1 MTFGASDRPV
11 TQSYHDCSK
20 NYRCCDVED
29 DTQSDVGVKVPVSD
43 CESIERINAKKEL
56 AEFLGT
62 DADELLSFFHLSQS
76 EGIMNI

>member
-11 TQSYHDCSK
+11 TQSDYGCKK
-20 NYRCCDVED
+20 NYRNYVED
-29 DTQSDVGVKVPVSD
+29 DTQSDVRVKVPVSD
-43 CESIERINAKKEL
+43 CKSIERINAEKEL

>member
-20 NYRCCDVED
+20 NYRNYAED
-29 DTQSDVGVKVPVSD
+29 STQSDVRVKIQASD

-62 DADELLSFFHLSQS
+62 DADELLSFFHLSQP